1 MSDTLMTIIGIFIAV
16 ILMFILPLIIVANKH
31 DQISQTV
38 TQMAVSDFVDTVTK
52 QGEITEFDYNKLIQK
67 LYATGNSYDI
77 EIEAQII
84 DDNPRR
90 ATTTLSSAL
99 TGEYKYY
106 SVHTNTI
113 LDKIREDGKYELK
126 KDDYITVTAKNSNV
140 TVATILKNMFYKL
153 TGKDTH
159 TIGASAAQLV
169 LNKSDAKNSDIA
181 TNPITIHAGEKTVTV
196 KTKRYTK
203 EEQTIAG
210 KLDIV
215 VVLDCETTTMPCHN
229 KTAANGVTSEDF
241 MRNIINAVGSKGT
254 LEFILTSNPKHIY
267 TDLSDVSWI
276 YEASINENSINYL
289 ESMSTAINRIK
300 NRSGVR
306 CVVFLSWNADK
317 ESRLNAAVSYVAA
330 HSSDYDLFCTTPCCA
345 NKPQGKLWEK
355 NLPAEK
361 WGKNLVGNDIGDR
374 FASLVNR
381 KVLIETLVPLP
392 DSQTD
397 STDLKIKLVDYNA
410 KYNLT
415 ITVNSQIYVVGET
428 MPSYVIYNDAG
439 TYVLDLKLVK
449 EILNMNDDDW
459 QNATITV
466 DYVQG

>member
-106 SVHTNTI
+106 SVYTNTI
-113 LDKIREDGKYELK
+113 LDKIRENGKYELK

-169 LNKSDAKNSDIA
+169 LNKSDAEGTDIT
-181 TNPITIHAGEKTVTV
+181 TNPVTIHDNEKNVTV
-196 KTKRYTK
+196 KTKRYVK
-203 EEQTIAG
+203 EYQTIAG
-210 KLDIV
+210 QIDIA
-215 VVLDCETTTMPCHN
+215 VVLDCEHYTMPYHN
-229 KTAANGVTSEDF
+229 NNNTSEAF
-241 MRNIINAVGSKGT
+241 VKNIVNAVGNKGS
-254 LEFILTSNPKHIY
+254 LRFVLTCEPDTVY
-267 TDLSDVSWI
+267 TNLDNVSWI
-276 YEASINENSINYL
+276 YDAVEDETSMNYVFA
-289 ESMSTAINRIK
+289 MRTAINSIK
-300 NRSGVR
+300 NSPGKK
-306 CVVFLSWNADK
+306 CVVFLSWQADK
-317 ESRLNAAVSYVAA
+317 KDRLENAVSYIAGHA
-330 HSSDYDLFCTTPCCA
+330 SEYDLFYTTPCCHDKSQGTLWK
-345 NKPQGKLWEK
+345 NK
-355 NLPAEK
+355 LPASK
-361 WGKNLVGNDIGDR
+361 WGGNLVGSDIGER
-374 FASLVNR
+374 FASLVNQ
-381 KVLIETLVPLP
+381 KVLVEKLVPQP
-392 DSQTD
+392 DTQTD

-410 KYNLT
+410 SYKIT
-415 ITVNSQIYVVGET
+415 VTVNSQVYIVGET
-428 MPSYVIYNDAG
+428 MPSYVVYNDAG

>member
-106 SVHTNTI
+106 SVYTNTI

-169 LNKSDAKNSDIA
+169 LNKSDAENSDIA
-181 TNPITIHAGEKTVTV
+181 TNPITMHASEKTVTV
-196 KTKRYTK
+196 KTKKYVQ
-203 EEQTIAG
+203 ENQSIEG
-210 KLDIV
+210 KLDIA
-215 VVLDCETTTMPCHN
+215 VVLDCEQWTMPFHN
-229 KTAANGVTSEDF
+229 ANNTSEEF
-241 MRNIINAVGSKGT
+241 INNIINAVKNYGS
-254 LEFILTSNPKHIY
+254 LRFILTCNPEKVY
-267 TDLSDVSWI
+267 TNLNSVSWI
-276 YEASINENSINYL
+276 YDAVIDETSSNYVKA
-289 ESMSTAINRIK
+289 MQTAINSIK
-300 NRSGVR
+300 DKTGKRY
-306 CVVFLSWNADK
+306 VVFLSYKADVPRV
-317 ESRLNAAVSYVAA
+317 SNAASYVAG
-330 HSSDYDLFCTTPCCA
+330 HSSEFDLFYTTHCCGDEKQGNLWKA
-345 NKPQGKLWEK
+345 RLPQD
-355 NLPAEK
+355 K
-361 WGKNLVGNDIGDR
+361 WGGQLEGSDIRAR
-374 FASLVNR
+374 FNVLVN
-381 KVLIETLVPLP
+381 KTVLVETLVPLP
-392 DSQTD
+392 DIQID
-397 STDLKIKLVDYNA
+397 STDLKIKLINYDA

-415 ITVNSQIYVVGET
+415 ITANSQIYVVGET

>member
-106 SVHTNTI
+106 SVYTNTI

-169 LNKSDAKNSDIA
+169 VNKSEAEGTEIT
-181 TNPITIHAGEKTVTV
+181 TNPVTIHDGEKTVTV
-196 KTKRYTK
+196 KSKRYTK
-203 EEQTIAG
+203 VEQTIAG
-210 KLDIV
+210 NLDIV
-215 VVLDCETTTMPCHN
+215 VVLDCESTTMPFHN
-229 KTAANGVTSEDF
+229 SNNSSEDF
-241 MRNIINAVGSKGT
+241 IRNIITGVAGNGT
-254 LEFILTSNPKHIY
+254 LAFILTCEPNNLY
-267 TDLSDVSWI
+267 TDTSDVSWI
-276 YEASINENSINYL
+276 YNATVKDTSYSYLASMTKALNYING
-289 ESMSTAINRIK
+289 K
-300 NRSGVR
+300 PGKR
-306 CVVFLSWNADK
+306 CVVFLSWRAD
-317 ESRLNAAVSYVAA
+317 SDNVGDAVKYVAA
-330 HSSDYDLFCTTPCCA
+330 HSSEYDVFFTTPCCG
-345 NKPQGKLWEK
+345 NKDQGT
-355 NLPAEK
+355 K
-361 WGKNLVGNDIGDR
+361 WGKR
-374 FASLVNR
+374 TS
-381 KVLIETLVPLP
+381 
-392 DSQTD
+392 
-397 STDLKIKLVDYNA
+397 
-410 KYNLT
+410 
-415 ITVNSQIYVVGET
+415 
-428 MPSYVIYNDAG
+428 
-439 TYVLDLKLVK
+439 
-449 EILNMNDDDW
+449 
-459 QNATITV
+459 
-466 DYVQG
+466 

>member
-106 SVHTNTI
+106 SVYTNTI

-169 LNKSDAKNSDIA
+169 LNKSDAENSDIA
-181 TNPITIHAGEKTVTV
+181 TNPVTIHDGEKTVTV
-196 KTKRYTK
+196 KSKRYTK
-203 EEQTIAG
+203 VEQTIAG
-210 KLDIV
+210 NLDIV
-215 VVLDCETTTMPCHN
+215 VVLDCQHYTMPWHN
-229 KTAANGVTSEDF
+229 NNNTSKTF
-241 MRNIINAVGSKGT
+241 MENIIDAVGNRGS
-254 LEFILTSNPKHIY
+254 LCFVLTCNPGRIY
-267 TDLSDVSWI
+267 RDLNDITWI
-276 YEASINENSINYL
+276 NDARDDETPSNYL
-289 ESMSTAINRIK
+289 TAMSTALGEINGK
-300 NRSGVR
+300 SGIR
-306 CVVFLSWNADK
+306 CVVLLSWTAED
-317 ESRLNAAVSYVAA
+317 ERLSSAASYVAA
-330 HSSDYDLFCTTPCCA
+330 NSGKYDYFYTTPCCGT
-345 NKPQGKLWEK
+345 GKSRL
-355 NLPAEK
+355 
-361 WGKNLVGNDIGDR
+361 
-374 FASLVNR
+374 
-381 KVLIETLVPLP
+381 
-392 DSQTD
+392 
-397 STDLKIKLVDYNA
+397 STRL
-410 KYNLT
+410 
-415 ITVNSQIYVVGET
+415 
-428 MPSYVIYNDAG
+428 
-439 TYVLDLKLVK
+439 LVK
-449 EILNMNDDDW
+449 KV
-459 QNATITV
+459 AK
-466 DYVQG
+466 